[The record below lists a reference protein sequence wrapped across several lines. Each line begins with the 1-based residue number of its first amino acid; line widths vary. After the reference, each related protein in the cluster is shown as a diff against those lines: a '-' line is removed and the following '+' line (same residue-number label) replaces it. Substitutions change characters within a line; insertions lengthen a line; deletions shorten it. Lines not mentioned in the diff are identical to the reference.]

1 MSKTDDELRERL
13 RLKDAIRGVVRD
25 SLPHPVTTDD
35 WNRLVKGIEQ
45 LITAR
50 DAERE
55 AAIRIESELQVWK
68 EVRRSYPKKATL
80 QGRAV
85 SKLTLADIDRKI
97 TELEAIKR
105 KEEE

>member
-55 AAIRIESELQVWK
+55 AAIRIDELDKVTDFMDSRDVEDPNWH
-68 EVRRSYPKKATL
+68 VGMVY
-80 QGRAV
+80 GY
-85 SKLTLADIDRKI
+85 I
-97 TELEAIKR
+97 
-105 KEEE
+105 EEREDQIAEGKT